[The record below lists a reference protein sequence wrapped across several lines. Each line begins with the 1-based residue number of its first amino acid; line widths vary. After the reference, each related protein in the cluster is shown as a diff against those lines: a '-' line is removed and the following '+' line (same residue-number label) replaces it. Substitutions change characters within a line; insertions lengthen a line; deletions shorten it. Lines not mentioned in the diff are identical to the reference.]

1 MAGLAEVADGQA
13 GTGLAWMGP
22 GSTFNPTKYAMDVFN
37 AKVEK
42 QGADQKKQDD
52 LNKLA
57 DFTPGEQ
64 FNIDLTTKTTRGI
77 KGLQNYAAGI
87 TKNNK
92 GWNYETQQEL
102 VNRTNGLKLM
112 DQQLQTQYKDYGA
125 VKKIVD
131 SDKGKEL
138 STDKMN
144 QNLAYYENPEHFIGT
159 TQFDEKYKPGYD
171 AIKEKLSKDPYYQA
185 NPDELTD
192 DARIVFRNQY
202 KDDLLGTV
210 LKPESVFKIIKD
222 NEDALYNTLTSDQ
235 EKNGVTIKEVSNDRG
250 QRKVTFSDG
259 SVKLIDGT
267 DKTAEDLYNG
277 SVDYKRSIKTLYE
290 DLPEDAR
297 SKYTNSQDPAL
308 DWFKDTVNSTAGDVT
323 TSRRVEKT
331 GDGNTINFGGGYS
344 ANSPYNITPYEV
356 DQRINR
362 TSTVGDNTTTR
373 GFSVKKGSTELT
385 LKDVSPPVFFKSN
398 SSAQTEVPAGTTVT
412 LDGVSPFKAPAFN
425 GNLTFGQLR
434 QELINKKSWDDFD
447 KEFGEK
453 YKDAELGGNLNGIIL
468 TDKEVKFLQSAG
480 LGKYIKDKKFAKGAL
495 SYWKP
500 GIGPDEPATMER
512 YSDAIMPL
520 ESIAPSIESE
530 TNIDFNRA
538 LDQFPDMDYN
548 IFTKDAKD
556 VTGGKKEKVVVVGE
570 DYVPSSK

>member
-22 GSTFNPTKYAMDVFN
+22 GSTFDPTKYAMDAFN
-37 AKVEK
+37 AKVAK

-57 DFTPGEQ
+57 DFVPGEQ
-64 FNIDLTTKTTRGI
+64 FNIDLTTKTVRGI
-77 KGLQNYAAGI
+77 KGLQNYAADI

-112 DQQLQTQYKDYGA
+112 DHQLQTQYKDYGA

-131 SDKGKEL
+131 TDKGKEL

-144 QNLAYYENPEHFIGT
+144 ENLAYYENPEHFIGT
-159 TQFDEKYKPGYD
+159 TKFDEKYKPGYD
-171 AIKEKLSKDPYYQA
+171 AIKEKLSKDPYYKA

-192 DARIVFRNQY
+192 DARIVFRDQY

-290 DLPEDAR
+290 DLPEDTR

-331 GDGNTINFGGGYS
+331 GGGNTINFGGYS

-356 DQRINR
+356 DQRTNR

-385 LKDVSPPVFFKSN
+385 LKDVSPPFFYLSN
-398 SSAQTEVPAGTTVT
+398 SSAQTPIPAGTTVT

-425 GNLTFGQLR
+425 QNISFYQLK
-434 QELINKKSWDDFD
+434 QQLEDTNNWDDFL
-447 KEFGEK
+447 KKFESK
-453 YKDAELGGNLNGIIL
+453 YKYAESTGNLNGIIL
-468 TDKEVKFLQSAG
+468 TDKEVKFLQEAG
-480 LGKYIKDKKFAKGAL
+480 LGKYVTDKKFAKGAL
-495 SYWKP
+495 SYYEP
-500 GIGPDEPATMER
+500 SSDPDEPAVLKR
-512 YSDAIMPL
+512 YNGAIMPL

-538 LDQFPDMDYN
+538 LDQFPDIDYN
-548 IFTKDAKD
+548 IFTKDTKD
-556 VTGGKKEKVVVVGE
+556 LKKKDEFIIRT
-570 DYVPSSK
+570 DY